1 MMERALSIETFPPP
15 SWEFQIGRSHLL
27 LGQYDQ
33 AVTRFNRMVDH
44 APTFLPAYT
53 HLAVAYFESDRI
65 ADARDAI
72 NTVLKLSPQF
82 TVNEAAK
89 RLPYRNEK
97 VRDRFLDGLRKAGLP
112 E

>member
-1 MMERALSIETFPPP
+1 MERALSIETFPPP

-53 HLAVAYFESDRI
+53 HLAFAYVETDRI

-72 NTVLKLSPQF
+72 NKVLKISPQF

-89 RLPYRNEK
+89 RLPYRIEK